1 MNEGK
6 PTKGKWWSRPRAHGA
21 GAGTT
26 GDHGGPSG
34 ADGVPADALR
44 DTDGRAGDGVDWSS
58 DEGGRANDLG
68 GWPHE
73 EDGRASDGGDFEL
86 ERPAA
91 TPAPGR
97 PTHDDDFE
105 LADPVKPSRQDEPP
119 GDAASSA
126 GSTRSADSGDAH
138 SGDFEL
144 ERPISAGPGRGA
156 EATTTPS
163 VDAGGTAP
171 ATVGAHVEADE
182 TTTRLVLEK
191 SAPTTDETTPLPCH
205 EAPTTLVEAG
215 PGEPQGLP
223 EPMGAPGP
231 TEGPATAVERPKPLH
246 DPDPYSTPPYGE
258 PGPWAP
264 APPVQHPATTPAH
277 GTTVQPGTPGHGV
290 PSPAA
295 APPTGAS
302 VPAAAH
308 PEPGAATT
316 MVAPHAAEPAPQPAH
331 STNGTHATPAAPA
344 PAPYGNEAPQP
355 YADPSRPGANA
366 PAPYGDGSP
375 SAPAPYGN
383 GSPSAP
389 APYGD
394 GSLSAR
400 PPYGDGSQPSAPSHA
415 DGSHPVVPSHSDAAH
430 SVAPSHSDAAH
441 SVAPP
446 YSGGSHPAAP
456 PYAGGSQP
464 ISPPAAH
471 PYPDGPQPP
480 SPVHPDASRP
490 GAPAAPYADSS
501 QPPFGDA
508 PQGASP
514 APRDPWQ
521 SYDPW
526 SASGS
531 LQQNGAGVDDMAR
544 RRKRGMKI
552 LVLGAVVIALV
563 SGGVGGAVGAYLE
576 RNGGV
581 GEVELPQADG
591 GTTGRAPDSVA
602 GIAASALPSV
612 VTLHVSGSDAQGT
625 GTGFVLDKRGHIL
638 TNNHVVEPAGDDGEI
653 TVTFSGGETADA
665 SLVGRDSGY
674 DLAVVK
680 VSGVDGLKPLPLG
693 NSDDVRVG
701 DPVVAI
707 GAPFDLANTVTSGI
721 ISAKERPI
729 TAGGDGGDRSDVSY
743 VDALQTDAPINP
755 GNSGGPL
762 VDANAR
768 VIGIN
773 SAIRSAGS
781 GSESDGGQAGSIGLG
796 FAIPINQGKRVAEEL
811 INTGK
816 ATHPVI
822 GVTLDMDYSGDGA
835 RVGDDSDGTVKKG
848 GPADR
853 AGIRAGDVITEVD
866 GQRVHS
872 GDELIVKVRA
882 HRPGDRLELTL
893 RRGGGEQKVTLTLGS
908 SDGG

>member
-1 MNEGK
+1 
-6 PTKGKWWSRPRAHGA
+6 
-21 GAGTT
+21 
-26 GDHGGPSG
+26 
-34 ADGVPADALR
+34 
-44 DTDGRAGDGVDWSS
+44 
-58 DEGGRANDLG
+58 
-68 GWPHE
+68 
-73 EDGRASDGGDFEL
+73 
-86 ERPAA
+86 
-91 TPAPGR
+91 
-97 PTHDDDFE
+97 
-105 LADPVKPSRQDEPP
+105 
-119 GDAASSA
+119 
-126 GSTRSADSGDAH
+126 
-138 SGDFEL
+138 
-144 ERPISAGPGRGA
+144 
-156 EATTTPS
+156 
-163 VDAGGTAP
+163 
-171 ATVGAHVEADE
+171 
-182 TTTRLVLEK
+182 
-191 SAPTTDETTPLPCH
+191 
-205 EAPTTLVEAG
+205 
-215 PGEPQGLP
+215 
-223 EPMGAPGP
+223 MGAPGP
-231 TEGPATAVERPKPLH
+231 AEGPATAVERPKPLH

-277 GTTVQPGTPGHGV
+277 GTTVQPGAPGHGV
-290 PSPAA
+290 PGPAA
-295 APPTGAS
+295 SQAPGAS
-302 VPAAAH
+302 APAAP
-308 PEPGAATT
+308 PEPGATTT
-316 MVAPHAAEPAPQPAH
+316 MAAPRA
-331 STNGTHATPAAPA
+331 AAPA
-344 PAPYGNEAPQP
+344 PPPAHAANGTYAPSPAPYGNAAPQP
-355 YADPSRPGANA
+355 
-366 PAPYGDGSP
+366 
-375 SAPAPYGN
+375 
-383 GSPSAP
+383 
-389 APYGD
+389 
-394 GSLSAR
+394 
-400 PPYGDGSQPSAPSHA
+400 
-415 DGSHPVVPSHSDAAH
+415 HSDAPH
-430 SVAPSHSDAAH
+430 P
-441 SVAPP
+441 VAPP
-446 YSGGSHPAAP
+446 YSGGSRATAP
-456 PYAGGSQP
+456 
-464 ISPPAAH
+464 PPAAH
-471 PYPDGPQPP
+471 PYPDGSPP
-480 SPVHPDASRP
+480 PATVHPDASQA
-490 GAPAAPYADSS
+490 GAPAAPYTDPT
-501 QPPFGDA
+501 QPPFADT
-508 PQGASP
+508 PQGVSP
-514 APRDPWQ
+514 AARDPWRN
-521 SYDPW
+521 YDPW
-526 SASGS
+526 SASGP

-544 RRKRGMKI
+544 RRKRGMRI
-552 LVLGAVVIALV
+552 VVLGAVLIALV

-581 GEVELPQADG
+581 GEVELPQTGG

-612 VTLHVSGSDAQGT
+612 VTLHVRGSDAQGT

-762 VDANAR
+762 VDVNAR

-893 RRGGGEQKVTLTLGS
+893 QRDGGEQKVTLTLGS